1 MAIVSRDPRRGTME
15 TAQSPGSHRPRRG
28 EVMSE
33 PSPSNEVRDAVL
45 PCPICGGEMHPLFLY
60 EDRDPDAWLCF
71 SCGHV
76 EWIKPGSGQAIP
88 SVDQ

>member
-1 MAIVSRDPRRGTME
+1 
-15 TAQSPGSHRPRRG
+15 
-28 EVMSE
+28 
-33 PSPSNEVRDAVL
+33 
-45 PCPICGGEMHPLFLY
+45 MHPLFLY

-76 EWIKPGSGQAIP
+76 EWIKPGSGQVIP